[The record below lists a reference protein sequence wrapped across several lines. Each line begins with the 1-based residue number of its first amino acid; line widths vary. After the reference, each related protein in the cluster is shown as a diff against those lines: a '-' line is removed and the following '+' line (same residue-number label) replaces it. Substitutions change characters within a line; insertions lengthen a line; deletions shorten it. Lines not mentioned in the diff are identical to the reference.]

1 MVSQN
6 CNETGVTAT
15 KKEKYKEKCK
25 KKTGTTEVL
34 LALNQCRQEQ

>member
-15 KKEKYKEKCK
+15 KKKSIKKNER